1 MSKKWTLLLPVLL
14 LAACGG
20 GGGETPPAG
29 GGEGEPVKI
38 TNRIDIP
45 PAVVQNLGITFAK
58 VERRRVEQTLRVP
71 GNFESPPEAR
81 REYHT
86 MLPGRVEVLV
96 KQYQLVEPGTEL
108 FRLESPEWR
117 RMQESLAATDVAIST
132 LQSDRSV
139 LDAERA
145 AAVKAIESFPP
156 RIDAQRALM
165 DASDDHLMRLG
176 EARDNWLERVA
187 QIEEL
192 QKRGAGKAAELAEA
206 RAELQNALVGL
217 AEEQEKRAGLAEQR
231 ANLDAEKAAA
241 ELAIPVIDSHIAA
254 KDAEIVNARDAMQR
268 ALKSA
273 AGALGMTAQAL
284 AEGDAWRTLD
294 TFTVRATAVG
304 TVDHVHASTGAWVEA
319 NTEIIATVD
328 LTNLRFRGRALQS
341 DLGLLKEGL
350 PTRVVPPQGGSLENA
365 TPAEGTLYIPVEAD
379 PGERMIDL
387 LAVLDS
393 VPDWARPGV
402 SGELEVVWNTTTEPQ
417 LAIPNRAIVRDGL
430 DQVFFVRDYK
440 DDNKVIRTVSPL
452 GVSDGRWTVVDTG
465 VMEGSEVVI
474 EGVYELKLT
483 GGGKPLGKGHFH
495 ADGTW
500 HAGADHD

>member
-206 RAELQNALVGL
+206 RAELERLRTTVV
-217 AEEQEKRAGLAEQR
+217 EQ
-231 ANLDAEKAAA
+231 
-241 ELAIPVIDSHIAA
+241 AI
-254 KDAEIVNARDAMQR
+254 E
-268 ALKSA
+268 
-273 AGALGMTAQAL
+273 
-284 AEGDAWRTLD
+284 
-294 TFTVRATAVG
+294 
-304 TVDHVHASTGAWVEA
+304 
-319 NTEIIATVD
+319 
-328 LTNLRFRGRALQS
+328 
-341 DLGLLKEGL
+341 
-350 PTRVVPPQGGSLENA
+350 
-365 TPAEGTLYIPVEAD
+365 
-379 PGERMIDL
+379 
-387 LAVLDS
+387 LAVL
-393 VPDWARPGV
+393 R
-402 SGELEVVWNTTTEPQ
+402 
-417 LAIPNRAIVRDGL
+417 
-430 DQVFFVRDYK
+430 
-440 DDNKVIRTVSPL
+440 
-452 GVSDGRWTVVDTG
+452 
-465 VMEGSEVVI
+465 
-474 EGVYELKLT
+474 
-483 GGGKPLGKGHFH
+483 GKSAWG
-495 ADGTW
+495 
-500 HAGADHD
+500 